1 MIPRH
6 LMIAAALLV
15 VAALGTAIYVERLRR
30 PGRTPA
36 PAQMEKPVTA
46 PVTGA
51 PDRVALYVADDASG
65 TLRSLFV
72 SVPLPAQRSE
82 RAREILRALLTRY
95 SDPESPHPLA
105 PGADVNNVFI
115 VNDTLAVADMN
126 SAFADQH
133 RSGVQVEDLTVFSIV
148 ETLAANLPG
157 VNRVKLVIDG
167 KERETLAGHADLADF
182 YDVAAVGRWVAE
194 TQNNALP

>member
-1 MIPRH
+1 
-6 LMIAAALLV
+6 V
-15 VAALGTAIYVERLRR
+15 
-30 PGRTPA
+30 
-36 PAQMEKPVTA
+36 
-46 PVTGA
+46 
-51 PDRVALYVADDASG
+51 
-65 TLRSLFV
+65 SL
-72 SVPLPAQRSE
+72 PLPAQRSE
-82 RAREILRALLTRY
+82 RAREILRALLALYT
-95 SDPESPHPLA
+95 DPESSHPLGA
-105 PGADVNNVFI
+105 GADVNNVFL

-167 KERETLAGHADLADF
+167 KERETLAGHADLENF

-194 TQNNALP
+194 TQNNAVP